1 MFQDGPK
8 GTISPALKCPLFTL
22 KSKRLGANTYC
33 SIRLGVQTG
42 AFTSPQKSSHSP
54 AEIHQTE
61 MKLTCRARNT
71 EEVHAAYSKPAYAR
85 QTPSSSPP
93 QQSCTEDWFHSLPF
107 QRFQALLT
115 LFSKSFSPF
124 PHGTCMLSVSSLY
137 LALDEN
143 YHLLNAPIPRC
154 ANLRKQ
160 AVFKGL
166 QVT

>member
-107 QRFQALLT
+107 QRFQERGAGRRKRVVLPPILSLLAQAFNLT
-115 LFSKSFSPF
+115 TDHFYERGHAIILPF
-124 PHGTCMLSVSSLY
+124 
-137 LALDEN
+137 
-143 YHLLNAPIPRC
+143 III
-154 ANLRKQ
+154 
-160 AVFKGL
+160 
-166 QVT
+166 